1 MTDEIRHRG
10 PDSEGC
16 HLAAGI
22 GIGFRRLAIIDLE
35 RGDQPIANDDASVVA
50 AVNGEIYNA
59 PELREDLA
67 KNGHRF
73 RSRSEAEV
81 VVHLYEERGLEMVH
95 ALRGMFAIALWDHP
109 RRRLVLVRD
118 RLGIKPLVWAQVEE
132 GLLFASEAKSILATG
147 MVSAAL
153 DTNALGDLF
162 TFGFVTSPRTIFDG
176 IRRLPPGHLLL
187 FEHGTPSVRRYWQVD
202 FPAPGTA
209 PRRTARQWQDG
220 LLERLEE
227 SVRLHLRSDVPV
239 GTWLSPGLDS
249 STVAAIA
256 RRAGADPL
264 LAFTLAFDDP
274 EADERRHHAT
284 LSDFPEYGIEGR
296 DVTCRITD
304 FERYPLALWHAEDPS
319 TGGLEIPRM
328 VLSEETSR
336 AVKVVVT
343 GEGADEVFGGYSWYT
358 GERLLAP
365 LGRLPRPLRGFIASR
380 RRVEARWPGGSR
392 VLSGPSD
399 LNAQRFARLINSPAT
414 DLELAELLTDE
425 LQQRAGDSQDHTVA
439 RDLPES
445 GRSWLRFQKLQYFD
459 LTLRLPDVILHRVD
473 RASMAHAVE
482 VRLPFLDHPLV
493 EYCATIPPSLKL
505 RWRREK
511 EILRRAVTG
520 LLPREI
526 VTRRKRGLRAPVAGW
541 FRSPLPEFALH
552 LLSESSLRAKGYFDP
567 GAVTSLRRAA
577 GAGSPRAPRL
587 LLGVLA
593 IQTWDEIFR
602 RGWRPGRQIR
612 GALAAP

>member
-1 MTDEIRHRG
+1 
-10 PDSEGC
+10 
-16 HLAAGI
+16 
-22 GIGFRRLAIIDLE
+22 
-35 RGDQPIANDDASVVA
+35 
-50 AVNGEIYNA
+50 
-59 PELREDLA
+59 
-67 KNGHRF
+67 
-73 RSRSEAEV
+73 
-81 VVHLYEERGLEMVH
+81 MVH

-118 RLGIKPLVWAQVEE
+118 RLGIKPLVWAQPEG
-132 GLLFASEAKSILATG
+132 GLLFASEAKSILATD
-147 MVSAAL
+147 MVSAAM
-153 DTNALGDLF
+153 DTNALKDLF
-162 TFGFVTSPRTIFDG
+162 TFGFVTSPRTIFEG

-187 FEHGTPSVRRYWQVD
+187 FEHGTLSIRRYWQVD

-209 PRRTARQWQDG
+209 PRRTARQWQEG

-249 STVAAIA
+249 SAVAAIA

-264 LAFTLAFDDP
+264 PAFTLAFDDP
-274 EADERRHHAT
+274 EADERRHQDT

-296 DVTCRITD
+296 DVECRNAD
-304 FERYPLALWHAEDPS
+304 FERYPQALWHSEDPS

-328 VLSEETSR
+328 VLADETSR

-343 GEGADEVFGGYSWYT
+343 GEGADEVFGGYAWYA

-365 LGRLPRPLRGFIASR
+365 LGRLPRPVRRFIVSR
-380 RRVEARWPGGSR
+380 RWIAARRPGASR

-399 LNAQRFARLINSPAT
+399 LNAERYARLINSPAT

-425 LQQRAGDSQDHTVA
+425 LQQRAAGSQDHTAA

-445 GRSWLRFQKLQYFD
+445 GRSWLRFQKLQYYD

-473 RASMAHAVE
+473 RTSMAHAVE

-493 EYCATIPPSLKL
+493 EYCAAIPPSLKL

-511 EILRRAVTG
+511 EILRRAVSG
-520 LLPREI
+520 ILPREI
-526 VTRRKRGLRAPVAGW
+526 VTRPKRGLTAPVAGW

-567 GAVTSLRRAA
+567 GAVARLLGAARA
-577 GAGSPRAPRL
+577 GDSRAPRL
-587 LLGVLA
+587 LLGMLA

-602 RGWRPGRQIR
+602 RGWRPARRQIR
-612 GALAAP
+612 EASAAP

>member
-1 MTDEIRHRG
+1 
-10 PDSEGC
+10 
-16 HLAAGI
+16 
-22 GIGFRRLAIIDLE
+22 
-35 RGDQPIANDDASVVA
+35 
-50 AVNGEIYNA
+50 
-59 PELREDLA
+59 
-67 KNGHRF
+67 
-73 RSRSEAEV
+73 
-81 VVHLYEERGLEMVH
+81 
-95 ALRGMFAIALWDHP
+95 
-109 RRRLVLVRD
+109 VRD
-118 RLGIKPLVWAQVEE
+118 RLGIKPLLWAQVEE

-147 MVSAAL
+147 LVSAGI
-153 DTNALGDLF
+153 DTSALGDLF

-176 IRRLPPGHLLL
+176 IRRLPPGHLLV
-187 FEHGTPSVRRYWQVD
+187 FERGTPSVRRYWQVD
-202 FPAPGTA
+202 FPTPGST
-209 PRRTARQWQDG
+209 PRRTARQWQEG

-264 LAFTLAFDDP
+264 PAFTLAFDDP

-296 DVTCRITD
+296 DVACRITD
-304 FERYPLALWHAEDPS
+304 FERYPQALWHSEDPS

-343 GEGADEVFGGYSWYT
+343 GEGADEVFGGYSWYI
-358 GERLLAP
+358 GEQLLAP
-365 LGRLPRPLRGFIASR
+365 LGRLPLPLRGFIASR
-380 RRVEARWPGGSR
+380 RWFEARWPGASR

-399 LNAQRFARLINSPAT
+399 LNAQRFARLINAPVT
-414 DLELAELLTDE
+414 DLELTELLTAELRRRVTDGLDE
-425 LQQRAGDSQDHTVA
+425 ERSNG
-439 RDLPES
+439 LPDN
-445 GRSWLRFQKLQYFD
+445 GRGWLRFNRLQYFD

-473 RASMAHAVE
+473 RASMAHGVE

-493 EYCATIPPSLKL
+493 EYCAAIPPSLKL

-567 GAVTSLRRAA
+567 GAVARLRRAA
-577 GAGSPRAPRL
+577 GAGSSRAPRL

-602 RGWRPGRQIR
+602 RGWRPDRRIR
-612 GALAAP
+612 EASAAS